1 VPGVSQAAITT
12 GIPFAPDGY
21 NGTFDIKGREVEPN
35 KPEPFANV
43 MYVTPQYFNTM
54 KIPLITGRLYTSAE
68 MRIGNALGKGTVR
81 LIDET
86 LAKRFWPNEDPIGAE
101 IGNDGDGWATVVG
114 VVGAVRDTD
123 IVAESKGM
131 IYVPGYAGTTL
142 VVKTKSN
149 PATFVAAVREAIN
162 RTDSSVPIYDVNTMD
177 GLLAASLQRRKFAA
191 ALLTLFA
198 GLALVLASVGLYA
211 VLSYLVTRRTREIGI
226 RIAIGA
232 SRDNVLLLIF
242 RYGLTIAI
250 SGVTLGLGGSLL
262 LKPLIASQLFGVQP
276 LDALTLSLASV
287 LLVMTAMLATYV
299 PAHRA
304 TRVDPMVAL
313 RHE

>member
-1 VPGVSQAAITT
+1 
-12 GIPFAPDGY
+12 
-21 NGTFDIKGREVEPN
+21 
-35 KPEPFANV
+35 
-43 MYVTPQYFNTM
+43 
-54 KIPLITGRLYTSAE
+54 
-68 MRIGNALGKGTVR
+68 
-81 LIDET
+81 
-86 LAKRFWPNEDPIGAE
+86 
-101 IGNDGDGWATVVG
+101 
-114 VVGAVRDTD
+114 
-123 IVAESKGM
+123 
-131 IYVPGYAGTTL
+131 
-142 VVKTKSN
+142 
-149 PATFVAAVREAIN
+149 
-162 RTDSSVPIYDVNTMD
+162 VPIYDVNTMD